1 MVKQK
6 VSKKLK
12 KGGKSKGKKGKKG
25 SKKGGEKV
33 DKELVYKEAVSQ
45 CKIWEH
51 KLAAIELSRQEYK
64 DHAHKLLKENES
76 LHQAMRGT
84 ERDTIEVIAYLKKE
98 AGQKEAMV
106 SLLIYLFVH
115 CCYAE
120 IGPTVD
126 YENINRALL
135 SNWSVDDVT

>member
-1 MVKQK
+1 M
-6 VSKKLK
+6 SKKLK

-51 KLAAIELSRQEYK
+51 KLAAIELSRQEYR

-98 AGQKEAMV
+98 AGQKESMV
-106 SLLIYLFVH
+106 SSRLLIVCTVMQKLVQS
-115 CCYAE
+115 
-120 IGPTVD
+120 GPNTKTTVF
-126 YENINRALL
+126 ELIC
-135 SNWSVDDVT
+135 